1 MANKLYEES
10 SIQASADAI
19 RLKTHRTSKFTVG
32 NFPTEIKAIPQNT
45 FRINNP
51 FTPPALGYSNF
62 DNAYEVLKVA
72 MSYWNAKNS
81 GTETFDYSDGNGPL
95 KGSTSAT
102 LHDSNGNAIIDC
114 STYIGLVLKGLS
126 YLDSPYYNSSETTI
140 DPRTVVGTDDTWVE
154 NYFDL
159 QENRYTDLLVF
170 PAFTHKTTDGYYR
183 VLTASDMAQYYDK
196 LGLLW
201 YADDNTFTP
210 QVGDICFF
218 YKENDDGT
226 LKYPTRFHG
235 ISHVG
240 FMTDSNHYLNA
251 TDYASSGDLIRTA
264 VSTRPPFAYA
274 RPYYG
279 ALTDGATDSLTVN
292 KVDLIP
298 NVLAG
303 IKQGSSTTSGVTFNV
318 NSKTITL
325 SGTSTG
331 GFKKDIISSSCPL
344 YLPPGTY
351 KLSGFVNNSG
361 TNTVSATHSMW
372 GFRVYNA
379 VTGAGVTGTTTSS
392 NGKNTAER
400 TPVWD
405 VGAGAVFTLTE
416 PTFIHVNLWL
426 PGSRDCSTL
435 SGTPT
440 LYRIS

>member
-1 MANKLYEES
+1 MAKKLYEETHMGN
-10 SIQASADAI
+10 IANTI
-19 RLKTHRTSKFTVG
+19 RSKTHRTSGFTVS
-32 NFPTEIKAIPQNT
+32 NFATEIESIPQNT
-45 FRINNP
+45 QRINNP
-51 FTPPALGYSNF
+51 FTPPSLGYSNL
-62 DNAYEVLKVA
+62 DNAYELLKIA

-81 GTETFDYSDGNGPL
+81 DTETFDYSDGNGAL
-95 KGSTSAT
+95 KGSTSAK
-102 LHDSNGNAIIDC
+102 LHDSSGNAIIDC
-114 STYIGLVLKGLS
+114 STYVGLVLRGLS
-126 YLDSPYYNSSETTI
+126 YLESPYNGSSATTI
-140 DPRTVVGTDDTWVE
+140 DPRTVVCSDKTWVE
-154 NYFDL
+154 NYFDA
-159 QENRYTDLLVF
+159 QENRYTGSLVF
-170 PAFTHKTTDGYYR
+170 PTFSYQMNDGKYR
-183 VLTASDMAQYYDK
+183 VITASDMAQYYDK

-240 FMTDSNHYLNA
+240 FMTDSNYYLNA
-251 TDYASSGDLIRTA
+251 TDYASGGDLIRTA

-344 YLPPGTY
+344 YLPAGTY

-379 VTGAGVTGTTTSS
+379 LTDSGITGTTTSS
-392 NGKNTAER
+392 NGANTAER

-405 VGAGAVFTLTE
+405 VGAGAVFTLSE
-416 PTFIHVNLWL
+416 PTYIRIDLWL
-426 PGSRDCSTL
+426 PGSKDCSTL
-435 SGTPT
+435 SGTPV
-440 LYRIS
+440 LYKIA

>member
-1 MANKLYEES
+1 MG
-10 SIQASADAI
+10 IASEMTAMADAI
-19 RLKTHRTSKFTVG
+19 RAKSHRTSKIFG
-32 NFPTEIKAIPQNT
+32 YNMAAEIEGIPQNNY
-45 FRINNP
+45 RITNP
-51 FTPPALGYSNF
+51 FTAPALGYSNL
-62 DNAYEVLKVA
+62 DNAYEAVKCA

-81 GTETFDYSDGNGPL
+81 GSETFEYSDGNGPL
-95 KGSTSAT
+95 KGATSAT

-196 LGLLW
+196 LGLFW
-201 YADDNTFTP
+201 YADENTLTP
-210 QVGDICFF
+210 RVGDICFF

-240 FMTDSNHYLNA
+240 IMTDSEHYLNA
-251 TDYASSGDLIRTA
+251 TDYSSSGDLIRTSVA
-264 VSTRPPFAYA
+264 ARPPFAYA

-279 ALTDGATDSLTVN
+279 ALTDGASDAISN
-292 KVDLIP
+292 NGVDLIP
-298 NVLAG
+298 DVWADVA
-303 IKQGSSTTSGVTFNV
+303 QGSSTTNGVTFN
-318 NSKTITL
+318 L
-325 SGTSTG
+325 SGKSLTFSGLSSG
-331 GFKKDIISSSCPL
+331 GFRKYVIARSCPL
-344 YLPPGTY
+344 YLPAGTY

-372 GFRVYNA
+372 GHRVYDA
-379 VTGAGVTGTTTSS
+379 ETGNGITGITTSS
-392 NGKNTAER
+392 NGANTAER
-400 TPVWD
+400 TPCWD
-405 VGAGAVFTLTE
+405 VGAGAVFTLSK
-416 PTFIHVNLWL
+416 PTHIYIDLWL
-426 PGSRDCSTL
+426 PGNRDCSTL
-435 SGTPT
+435 STNPV
-440 LYRIS
+440 LYKIG